1 MTPEEFEKIIEETI
15 ENLPDEIKQKLDNV
29 VFIVQ
34 DYPDAEELKRAK
46 TSKHNLLGLYTG
58 IPLSKKR
65 DKLRYVSYNS

>member
-46 TSKHNLLGLYTG
+46 
-58 IPLSKKR
+58 
-65 DKLRYVSYNS
+65 